1 MKNAL
6 YQGDVQ
12 GMADSPSQKT
22 VLHLLSMSVNR
33 DIDVNDR
40 KRVRTTQQ
48 VIEFIKISR
57 FLNIVIE
64 VIISY
69 AFQQ

>member
-6 YQGDVQ
+6 YQGD
-12 GMADSPSQKT
+12 GRGTADSPSQKT
-22 VLHLLSMSVNR
+22 VLRLLSVLVNC
-33 DIDVNDR
+33 DIDINDR
-40 KRVRTTQQ
+40 KKVRTTQQ